1 MGGMVKALTT
11 EEAVKKRWAGR
22 GLTKDQLYNK
32 ITLAKEGEA
41 RQRKDILQ
49 GIKDNLEYHRQ
60 E

>member
-1 MGGMVKALTT
+1 MGGMVKKLTT
-11 EEAVKKRWAGR
+11 EEAVRKRWAGR
-22 GLTKDQLYNK
+22 GLTEDQLDYK
-32 ITLAKEGEA
+32 ITKAKEGEA

>member
-11 EEAVKKRWAGR
+11 EEAVRKRWAGR
-22 GLTKDQLYNK
+22 GLTKDQLDYK
-32 ITLAKEGEA
+32 ITKAKEGEA

-49 GIKDNLEYHRQ
+49 GIQDNLEYHRQ

>member
-22 GLTKDQLYNK
+22 GLTKDQLDNK

-41 RQRKDILQ
+41 RQRKRTLDWA
-49 GIKDNLEYHRQ
+49 KNNSEYHAG

>member
-1 MGGMVKALTT
+1 MVKKLTT
-11 EEAVKKRWAGR
+11 EEAVRKRWAGR
-22 GLTKDQLYNK
+22 GLSKAQLDYK
-32 ITLAKEGEA
+32 ITKAKEGAA